1 MLSATSTAVERVFSQ
16 GRQLLH
22 FTRNWLSPAS
32 IRASLCLGDWS
43 RRDLLSTSDIVEAI
57 QIRQDKRKREDDDD
71 GGVEASMT
79 EAEK

>member
-1 MLSATSTAVERVFSQ
+1 MPSATSTAVERVFSQ
-16 GRQLLH
+16 GQQLLH
-22 FTRNWLSPAS
+22 FTRNRLSPAS

-71 GGVEASMT
+71 GGVEVSMT
-79 EAEK
+79 EPEK